1 MKSMN
6 DTADEPRRWTRRV
19 WRAALR
25 VLVPVTAVILA
36 TVAIPSNG
44 HKAAAAE
51 GGLIVHGTDFAF
63 TVSDPSVTPGP
74 VHIQF
79 LNDSKDYVHELWVF
93 PTDQPQ
99 LKELLAEKNA
109 GKTIDEAD
117 FLTGL
122 AGHVEDIDPGRSI
135 AFDVTLQPG
144 TYTLA
149 CFIKSAI
156 GGKDIIHYDLGMKA
170 TLPVSTVPVVAPAP
184 APAPQPVVV
193 KAPNTGS
200 GPGTGNALAT
210 ATALLV
216 LAGAGVAAAGVTVR
230 RAGRS

>member
-1 MKSMN
+1 MKWMTVSK
-6 DTADEPRRWTRRV
+6 TKEYRPRIRFVQRWAVR
-19 WRAALR
+19 L
-25 VLVPVTAVILA
+25 LVPVAAMVLAAVGVPA
-36 TVAIPSNG
+36 NS
-44 HKAAAAE
+44 HKADAAI

-79 LNDSKDYVHELWVF
+79 LNDSKDYVHELFVF
-93 PTDQPQ
+93 PTDQP
-99 LKELLAEKNA
+99 ELAGRNA
-109 GKTIDEAD
+109 GEEIDEGA
-117 FLTGL
+117 LIGV
-122 AGHVEDIDPGRSI
+122 AGAVEDIDPGHSI
-135 AFDVTLQPG
+135 AFDVVLQPG

-170 TLPVSTVPVVAPAP
+170 TLLVSTTPPVVAPP

-200 GPGTGNALAT
+200 GPMNGNDLNTT
-210 ATALLV
+210 AALLV
-216 LAGAGVAAAGVTVR
+216 LAGAAAAAAGVSVR
-230 RAGRS
+230 RVRHDS

>member
-1 MKSMN
+1 M
-6 DTADEPRRWTRRV
+6 RRW
-19 WRAALR
+19 ALR
-25 VLVPVTAVILA
+25 IFVPVAAIVLAAVGLPA
-36 TVAIPSNG
+36 NT
-44 HKAAAAE
+44 HKADAAI
-51 GGLIVHGTDFAF
+51 GGLLVHGTDFAF
-63 TVSDPSVTPGP
+63 TVSDPSATPGP

-93 PTDQPQ
+93 PTDQPK
-99 LKELLAEKNA
+99 LAELLAEKNS
-109 GKTIDEAD
+109 GKTVDEAD

-122 AGHVEDIDPGRSI
+122 AGHVEDIDPGHSI

-170 TLPVSTVPVVAPAP
+170 TLPVSTTPPAAPAPP

-200 GPGTGNALAT
+200 GPLGGNNLNTT
-210 ATALLV
+210 AALLV
-216 LAGAGVAAAGVTVR
+216 LVGAAAAAAGVSVR
-230 RAGRS
+230 RVRHDS